1 MSLRPPTSS
10 EPASAHVVTLGC
22 RLNAGEAEAMRQHAA
37 AAGLGDAVIVNTC
50 AVTQEAVR
58 QGAQQIRRLRRERP
72 GARLI
77 VTGCAAQVEPQRF
90 GGMDEVDHVIGNTE
104 KMQPGTYRVLA
115 QGAGAPR
122 LMVGDIMAARDLGQ
136 QGGAASPAIP
146 RAFVQ
151 VQNGCDHRCTFCVI
165 PFGRGRSRSAPADE
179 VVAHVRRL
187 VAGGMPEVVL
197 TGVDVTSWGRDLP
210 GRPPFGRL
218 VRTVLREVPELAR
231 LRLSSIDQ
239 AETDVEL
246 MAAIEEEPR
255 LMPHL
260 HVSLQSGADLI
271 LKRMK
276 RRHSR
281 TDAIAFCE
289 AVRRRRPDIA
299 LGADLIAGF
308 PTETEAHFADTLSIV
323 DECGLSFL
331 HVFPYS
337 ARRDTPA
344 SRMPQLP
351 GQVVRERAA
360 RLREKGRTVLEDW
373 LGRFCGQNVQ
383 VALERAGGAELPAR
397 TPQFAHVWVRGV
409 RAGLAAG
416 DVVEARVVG
425 HDGGKLVAEA
435 LA

>member
-37 AAGLGDAVIVNTC
+37 AAGLGNAVIVNTC
-50 AVTQEAVR
+50 AVTTEAVR

-72 GARLI
+72 DARLI

-115 QGAGAPR
+115 EGAGAPR

-136 QGGAASPAIP
+136 QAGAVSPAIP

-239 AETDVEL
+239 AETDAEL

-281 TDAIAFCE
+281 ADAIAFCE

-344 SRMPQLP
+344 ARMPQLP

-360 RLREKGRTVLEDW
+360 RLREKGRAVLDDW
-373 LGRFCGQNVQ
+373 LGRFCGRNVQ
-383 VALERAGGAELPAR
+383 VALERVGGAELPAR
-397 TPQFAHVWVRGV
+397 TPQFAQVSIRGV
-409 RAGLAAG
+409 RAGHSAG
-416 DVVEARVVG
+416 DVVAARVVG